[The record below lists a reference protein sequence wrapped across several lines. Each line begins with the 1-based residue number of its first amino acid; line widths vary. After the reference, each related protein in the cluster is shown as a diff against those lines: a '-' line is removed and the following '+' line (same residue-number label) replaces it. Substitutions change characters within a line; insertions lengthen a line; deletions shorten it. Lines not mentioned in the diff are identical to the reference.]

1 MNVNVIM
8 ILIQIQENQEIHT
21 TLKWNRIFRVRLGSR
36 ILACKVNIWNQKL
49 HTHYGVT
56 NETHDGMYIPFW
68 DFIED
73 IALERVIESLKEVQ
87 RGGFAIS
94 DIYIFQTCPKH
105 SYRAVAFEPF
115 EWKEYIQILS
125 STDLIDMAYLK
136 HSVMR
141 GRAVLRL
148 SEKDG
153 TKNIL
158 VHHLVGESDLPK
170 SIDHWQLFS
179 TLYPEMDKPIVQ
191 VQKLRLRLSKY
202 ESFR

>member
-1 MNVNVIM
+1 MI
-8 ILIQIQENQEIHT
+8 ILIQIQENQEIHI

-36 ILACKVNIWNQKL
+36 ILACKVNIWNQEL

-73 IALERVIESLKEVQ
+73 IPLQRVVESLREAQ
-87 RGGFAIS
+87 RHFDFS
-94 DIYIFQTCPKH
+94 DVYIFQTYPKL
-105 SYRAVAFEPF
+105 SFRAVAFEPY
-115 EWKEYIQILS
+115 EWKEYIKILA

-153 TKNIL
+153 TKNML
-158 VHHLVGESDLPK
+158 VHHLISESDLPK

-179 TLYPEMDKPIVQ
+179 TLYPEMDKPIIQ
-191 VQKLRLRLSKY
+191 VNKLRLRLSKY